1 MEIKHQFSKK
11 ICPRHP
17 IQRYLLAK
25 KSLVFY
31 LFMSLH
37 KKISEL
43 KGKSHEPSKNSS
55 ARAPARARSAGA
67 HHYKLYILWMTNQ
80 LITSSQDESLK
91 LKWWLMLFI
100 PNLRV
105 QQLMQSDG
113 GIFFSSVSFLHFPG
127 SVQWPHFVV
136 DKHETPN
143 LHHFCTFQH
152 TQGHLNSI

>member
-1 MEIKHQFSKK
+1 MEIKNQFSKK

-37 KKISEL
+37 RKISEL

-113 GIFFSSVSFLHFPG
+113 GVFFFVSFLSAFSG
-127 SVQWPHFVV
+127 VSAV
-136 DKHETPN
+136 TPFCCRQAWN
-143 LHHFCTFQH
+143 AKFAPFLHISTYVRSFK
-152 TQGHLNSI
+152 